1 MARPVLIV
9 HSNLPIIQIL
19 CSHLS
24 SQFQVILSDYSND
37 YDLFNSKLVLFVVK
51 PHIYKMQRMLND
63 RYIGMLLHSLEVLN
77 FVSLRRSF

>member
-37 YDLFNSKLVLFVVK
+37 YDLFNSKEVFISAVCCK
-51 PHIYKMQRMLND
+51 TS
-63 RYIGMLLHSLEVLN
+63 YIQN
-77 FVSLRRSF
+77 AKNA